1 MGVHMVRNLLKTN
14 HAVVVYDISEDAMKA
29 ITEAGEQWVSVV
41 SGVVSEP
48 ERVISDVV

>member
-29 ITEAGEQWVSVV
+29 ITEAGEQWVS
-41 SGVVSEP
+41 GVVSEP